1 MRGCQPHQAP
11 LRARHLP
18 KGLSH
23 PAGQLWLPSLN
34 TWRNRSSEAKQ
45 GIESLSAPGSVAYWL
60 RRFPRVTASLLASV
74 CKFPKSW
81 DQGRGKGKEGDAWGL
96 LVEPDLESYG
106 ATERKGQRLRDTRD
120 GNRERWRQV
129 ERQGERNRPV
139 HRGKGDGQRAL
150 EETERQ
156 RDKGE
161 GSYVRTEGLKE
172 TD

>member
-120 GNRERWRQV
+120 GNRERWRTCDSQLDSLPLSCLGSPCKTV
-129 ERQGERNRPV
+129 LRQ
-139 HRGKGDGQRAL
+139 
-150 EETERQ
+150 
-156 RDKGE
+156 
-161 GSYVRTEGLKE
+161 
-172 TD
+172 